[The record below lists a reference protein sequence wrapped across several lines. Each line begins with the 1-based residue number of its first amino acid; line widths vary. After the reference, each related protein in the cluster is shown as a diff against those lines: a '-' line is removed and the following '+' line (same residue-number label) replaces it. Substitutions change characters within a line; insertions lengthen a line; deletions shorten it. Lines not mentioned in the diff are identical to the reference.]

1 MRHTRAEVVYSGS
14 RYFVRLTYL
23 RARSSPI
30 LSNFIKKE
38 RTASRRSIMRSCRE
52 ADQFC
57 AVTS

>member
-1 MRHTRAEVVYSGS
+1 MRHTRAAAVYSGS

-38 RTASRRSIMRSCRE
+38 RTVA
-52 ADQFC
+52 
-57 AVTS
+57 